1 MSNIDRRGKLLEEP
15 FTFRET
21 KDEKVL
27 IYWRGKQVTILK
39 GQAASKFL
47 RDISSTDSMQ
57 AQLVIAKVTGHFKH
71 GNENKNTGL

>member
-1 MSNIDRRGKLLEEP
+1 MSKIDKRGKLLEEP

-27 IYWRGKQVTILK
+27 IYWHGKQVTILK